1 MNLVIFSSEAKGLSS
16 LNGIIEEA
24 NNRGINIF
32 VMVCQDTQLRHPTT
46 NRDKFQILTNCDTI
60 DSIYSD
66 TLGVQLPFK
75 PDWLIIN
82 RERWEPEL
90 SIIKEFKQKFNTKI
104 GIVEPN
110 AYMLGNAENNLEIRS
125 KNRFKDIIDVFFI
138 HSTQAKNI
146 HLISGFEGNMVI
158 TGNPKYDINFKVD
171 EQTTKSLK
179 EYYNVDDN
187 KKQVLLFSLINQH
200 RDNINTIFK
209 DIIKSNPDT
218 QYFYKPYPGEPW
230 LPNFKKDFYPSFF
243 LDNCTPII
251 NETDIW
257 GMFDICD
264 EHIGCMSSIIH
275 ATLLKNKKYR
285 DLSLELKIDEKYLDS
300 SWIYEKGGVGIEN
313 DIEMWVRS
321 FGLKDIDQLKEL
333 LPISYFNKVKIL
345 NQKVWN
351 NLNSNKNLLTVFD
364 DFNDFKASKR
374 IINYILEHEK

>member
-1 MNLVIFSSEAKGLSS
+1 MNLVIFASEAKGLSS
-16 LNGIIEEA
+16 LNSIIDEA
-24 NNRGINIF
+24 SKRNINLFI
-32 VMVCQDTQLRHPTT
+32 MVCQDTQLKYPNQNKDR
-46 NRDKFQILTNCDTI
+46 FIIQTNCSPTNP
-60 DSIYSD
+60 IYSE

-90 SIIKEFKQKFNTKI
+90 SIIKEFKQKFNSKI
-104 GIVEPN
+104 GLVEPN

-138 HSTQAKNI
+138 HSTQAKDI

-158 TGNPKYDINFKVD
+158 TGNPKYDFNVK
-171 EQTTKSLK
+171 ESTTKALK
-179 EYYNVDDN
+179 EYYKVDET

-200 RDNINTIFK
+200 RNNINNIFK
-209 DIIKSNPDT
+209 NIIESNPNN

-230 LPNFKKDFYPSFF
+230 LPNFVKDFHPQFF

-251 NETDIW
+251 DETHIW

-300 SWIYEKGGVGIEN
+300 SWIYGKGGVGIEN
-313 DIEMWVRS
+313 DIAMWIRS
-321 FGLKDIDQLKEL
+321 FGLKDVDELKEM
-333 LPISYFNKVKIL
+333 LPVSYFKKLKKL
-345 NQKVWN
+345 NQKVWD
-351 NLNSNKNLLTVFD
+351 NLDINENLLTVFD
-364 DFNDFKASKR
+364 DFNDFKASQR
-374 IINYILEHEK
+374 IINYILEYEK